1 MTITTSTDEFCIRAG
16 GLSEAEILRQRDDEA
31 MKLSEEQNERFMD
44 EIEGLHEQIEALK
57 YQLSC
62 SQTEHQQ
69 EKESHKNLRR
79 MWDAS
84 EPFRLDA
91 ISEFLGYQIEELIN
105 SDEFNENGYIEMRLI
120 DMDLGAYDGYTD
132 GADNSRCPVNP
143 FQYGMSDDTKS
154 LINDCLTHNELC
166 ILETSREELEL
177 GGYDGLVEP
186 KYPIMNK
193 PYLYYRKEVP
203 NPPGVSDDDRFVMVI
218 PVIIDDN
225 MGMVEMGLRLVD
237 MGDSL
242 MEIHDVLGISGEGVG
257 DEVVETVDVWEWF
270 GRNTDFSLSPTTTML
285 EFN

>member
-1 MTITTSTDEFCIRAG
+1 MTITTSIDEFCIRAG
-16 GLSEAEILRQRDDEA
+16 GLSEAEILRQRDGEA

-79 MWDAS
+79 KWDAS

-91 ISEFLGYQIEELIN
+91 VSEFLGYQIEELMKTT
-105 SDEFNENGYIEMRLI
+105 EFNENAYIDIRLV
-120 DMDLGAYDGYTD
+120 DMDLGACSYIPRDCD
-132 GADNSRCPVNP
+132 CSPPVNP
-143 FQYGMSDDTKS
+143 FQYDMCDDTKS
-154 LINDCLTHNELC
+154 MIYDCLNKC
-166 ILETSREELEL
+166 CCLENSRETLEL

-186 KYPIMNK
+186 IYPIMNK
-193 PYLYYRKEVP
+193 PYLYYLKEGP
-203 NPPGVSDDDRFVMVI
+203 NPPGVSDDDRFAMVI

-225 MGMVEMGLRLVD
+225 MGMEEMGLRLVD

-242 MEIHDVLGISGEGVG
+242 MEIHDVLGIAGPEVG
-257 DEVVETVDVWEWF
+257 NEVVETVDVWEWF
-270 GRNTDFSLSPTTTML
+270 GRNTDFSLSRTTTML